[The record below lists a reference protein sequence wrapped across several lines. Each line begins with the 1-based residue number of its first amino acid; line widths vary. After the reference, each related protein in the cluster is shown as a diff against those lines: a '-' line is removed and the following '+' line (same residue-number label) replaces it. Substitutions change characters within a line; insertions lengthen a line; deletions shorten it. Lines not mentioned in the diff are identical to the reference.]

1 MMEPMSTTDELSEP
15 LDMNLS
21 PKKSAFSHQKIGTKM
36 TTSFVKMP
44 HLLHIVVS
52 YCLEDLFILML

>member
-21 PKKSAFSHQKIGTKM
+21 PKNLLFHIKIGTN
-36 TTSFVKMP
+36 
-44 HLLHIVVS
+44 
-52 YCLEDLFILML
+52 DDFIC